1 MHTFFLVGLGGCC
14 GAVLRYSLGRWI
26 LEHTAQARLPLG
38 TLAVNILGC
47 LVIGLLAGLDQRFAC
62 FATGL
67 RVFLFTGLLGGFTTF
82 LPLAWKPC
90 SCLSAV
96 TLWLLASMSSAAW
109 AVVWPVRGWD
119 LRPFPCCPSDL
130 DFVCHH
136 LVQTHANHFV
146 YHPERGNDFS
156 PSGTALLRRPV

>member
-82 LPLAWKPC
+82 
-90 SCLSAV
+90 SAFG
-96 TLWLLASMSSAAW
+96 LEAMLL
-109 AVVWPVRGWD
+109 
-119 LRPFPCCPSDL
+119 L
-130 DFVCHH
+130 
-136 LVQTHANHFV
+136 
-146 YHPERGNDFS
+146 ERGDAVAAGLYVLGSVGCGLACTWLGFKAIS
-156 PSGTALLRRPV
+156 LLPV